1 MRAKV
6 LPLGAMGIRAWPE
19 QNFLFEILMSMQEGE
34 KWIYN
39 HFIQLRGTHYIN
51 RAWNKTDS
59 SVTFYPYAIHYLAPN
74 MFDLCPFI
82 DKYVLPRSFV
92 FGLFSK
98 FHSFVISAIEEGFYI
113 STFLDQ
119 FFRDDMHGNH
129 GYHHPT
135 FIYGYDD
142 AAKCVYITD
151 NFENGKYAKKQ
162 ISYDQLDTAF
172 SLITGQEWCYGVIL
186 YGAKEKAYDFV
197 PGYVKE
203 QLQDYL
209 EPKRGICYMDRTLC
223 PDPFHDG
230 EDYLNEVFFGAQCYD
245 LIDRSMQAILEY
257 DDEYSA
263 HDWRSLVQMCDHK
276 YLMRKRYQYMVQHGY
291 AAMDDTLHEELETLE
306 EERRRQ
312 KKPGAFGRGTASNEM
327 CTFLVVNI
335 SSLQLIPINMIAYR
349 SQYGSTHPLA
359 VAGPAFLATCIS
371 TLAGV
376 AVCRVMCRRKQ
387 YKSIKKDGWK

>member
-291 AAMDDTLHEELETLE
+291 AAMDDTLHEELETE
-306 EERRRQ
+306 YVYQ
-312 KKPGAFGRGTASNEM
+312 
-327 CTFLVVNI
+327 I
-335 SSLQLIPINMIAYR
+335 YR
-349 SQYGSTHPLA
+349 
-359 VAGPAFLATCIS
+359 
-371 TLAGV
+371 
-376 AVCRVMCRRKQ
+376 
-387 YKSIKKDGWK
+387 DG